1 MTHDEIQR
9 GLQANLEALESIV
22 DEIRAAGRDAAIKEA
37 TYKVEYAKS
46 RLTVKATAMEKL
58 TVSDIEAEAT
68 IQCEQ
73 VYLEHLIAQN
83 HFTSVRE
90 ALRAIQSK
98 MDGFRTLSVSYRAA
112 GG

>member
-1 MTHDEIQR
+1 MNHEEIQR

-37 TYKVEYAKS
+37 AYKVDYAKS
-46 RLTVKATAMEKL
+46 RLTIKAAATEKL
-58 TVSDIEAEAT
+58 TVNEIEAMAT
-68 IQCEQ
+68 VECETE
-73 VYLEHLIAQN
+73 LLDHLIAQN

-90 ALRAIQSK
+90 ALRALQSK
-98 MDGFRTLSVSYRAA
+98 IDGYRTLSASHRAA